1 MRRLWLP
8 ALCTVLLL
16 AVLLALGAWQLR
28 RMAWK
33 HAILADIAAAE
44 HQPAI
49 AIPLEPQPYTKVRAS
64 GRLRYD
70 LASLYGAEGRDIAG
84 RPVMGAQ
91 LVVPLE
97 RPDAPALLVVLG
109 WVAGLPAN
117 TAPAPA
123 PATVEGYVRPGE
135 APGPFAATD
144 DVAGRRFYTLDPRR
158 IGSALDLGPVAPFIL
173 VALGPAAS
181 PPAPDPAHTMAR
193 PTDYHLS
200 YAITWFGLALALIAV
215 FLVYARKVLRS

>member
-8 ALCTVLLL
+8 ALCTALLL
-16 AVLLALGAWQLR
+16 GVLLALGTWQLQ

-44 HQPAI
+44 RLPAI
-49 AIPLEPQPYTKVRAS
+49 AIPAEPQPYSKVRVS

-84 RPVMGAQ
+84 SPVMGAE

-97 RPDAPALLVVLG
+97 RPDAPTLLVVLG
-109 WVAGLPAN
+109 WVAALPAI

-123 PATVEGYVRPGE
+123 TIEGYIRPGD

-144 DVAGRRFYTLDPRR
+144 DVAGRRFYTLDPQR
-158 IGSALDLGPVAPFIL
+158 IGLALKLGPTAPFIL

-181 PPAPDPAHTMAR
+181 PPAPDPAHTLPR
-193 PTDYHLS
+193 PTDNHLS

-215 FLVYARKVLRS
+215 FLVYARKVLRP